1 MRADDGEEAI
11 LRILVADDHQ
21 FQRRLISE
29 TLRGQGRVHINFAED
44 VDHCLVAL
52 AYFQPDILIVDWAL
66 GGEQGLNLVKRL
78 RAGEGGDAYRKLPVI
93 MVTART
99 RLIDVEVGRNAGV
112 DEFVLR
118 PFSTATLMA
127 RIDEIRERR
136 REFVESTRYTGP
148 CRRRKRDQDYDG
160 PRRRL
165 FDGADKNADAPD
177 TQIRKGLARM
187 YVERIQA
194 LLADATPENANGMR
208 DVCLACGQLSVLAED
223 MKDKL
228 FMSAASSLFSY
239 LKGVG
244 SAAAMNVEVVKAHLD
259 SILQLSELPNSQFEL
274 RQTVT
279 QQLGVMVTKKLRQ
292 AGQAA

>member
-29 TLRGQGRVHINFAED
+29 TLRGHGRVHINFAED

-78 RAGEGGDAYRKLPVI
+78 RAGEGGDAYKKLPII

-99 RLIDVEVGRNAGV
+99 RLVDIEYARAAGV

-118 PFSTATLMA
+118 PFSTATMMA
-127 RIDEIRERR
+127 RITEIRTRR
-136 REFVESTRYTGP
+136 REFVESTRYIGP
-148 CRRRKRDQDYDG
+148 CRRRKRGDYDG

-177 TQIRKGLARM
+177 IQIRKGLARM

-194 LLADATPENANGMR
+194 LLNAATPDNANGMR
-208 DVCLACGQLSVLAED
+208 DVCLACGQLSVLADD

-244 SAAAMNVEVVKAHLD
+244 SAAAINAEVVKAHLD
-259 SILQLSELPNSQFEL
+259 SIVQLADLPNSQFEI
-274 RQTVT
+274 RQTVA
-279 QQLGVMVTKKLRQ
+279 QQLGIMVTKKLRQ